1 MKKTIIASMIGIMA
15 IGAGSAYADHAKH
28 RFNHNSF
35 YDRAKVTDI
44 QPVYTT
50 VRVEVP
56 HEQCY
61 QQEVRRTP
69 RHNGNN
75 AASTVLGGIIGGAV
89 GHNLGNHK
97 RGPTIAGAIIGAAVG
112 SELGKNRRQGREY
125 VRYED
130 VCETT
135 HTYEEEQRID
145 GYNVTY
151 RYKGEYFTTYMKQ
164 HPGKRIQVKVHV
176 SPVVD

>member
-1 MKKTIIASMIGIMA
+1 MKKIIIASIVVIMA
-15 IGAGSAYADHAKH
+15 ISAGSAYAGHDKH
-28 RFNHNSF
+28 RFKHSSF
-35 YDRAKVTDI
+35 YDRARVTDV

-50 VRVEVP
+50 IRVEVP

-61 QQEVRRTP
+61 QQEVRTHRH
-69 RHNGNN
+69 HNGNK
-75 AASTVLGGIIGGAV
+75 AASTILGGIIGGAV
-89 GHNLGNHK
+89 GHNLGDHK

-112 SELGKNRRQGREY
+112 SELGKQRRHGREY

-130 VCETT
+130 VCETNYS
-135 HTYEEEQRID
+135 YEEEQRID

-151 RYKGEYFTTYMKQ
+151 RYKGEYFTTYMKD
-164 HPGKRIQVKVHV
+164 HPGKRIRVKVHV